1 MKRFPSPYPSA
12 SLLFGL
18 SCLSA
23 NGAVSLTN
31 SPNFAD
37 APASRDAWLVDSGIT
52 SPQYLAD
59 FESGFSEEQ
68 NISGVTGLFSGGL
81 VIRDTTPS
89 NAAIIRTTGQ
99 IGSSN
104 PVGNFA
110 VTHNE
115 GAFLVLDFSAAPVDY
130 VAFRDIDSTSTSILL
145 NFLGGGTETIAI
157 DSTGA
162 SGDTAEFAGIFRND
176 QPRIVS
182 VQLDADGDGTW
193 GIDQIEYGTIP
204 EPSSLACMLLALTC
218 LTRRRRKFT
227 ASCGS

>member
-1 MKRFPSPYPSA
+1 MWRHLPDQVWKSTAAHPIPH
-12 SLLFGL
+12 
-18 SCLSA
+18 

-37 APASRDAWLVDSGIT
+37 APASRDAWLVDSGIA
-52 SPQYLAD
+52 SPLYLAD

-130 VAFRDIDSTSTSILL
+130 VAFRDIDSTSTSM
-145 NFLGGGTETIAI
+145 GSVPAI
-157 DSTGA
+157 SHFQSGQNKCRRFTG
-162 SGDTAEFAGIFRND
+162 
-176 QPRIVS
+176 
-182 VQLDADGDGTW
+182 W
-193 GIDQIEYGTIP
+193 
-204 EPSSLACMLLALTC
+204 
-218 LTRRRRKFT
+218 
-227 ASCGS
+227 